1 MVNLK
6 TAVALGLT
14 VGPVAGLVAI
24 EGGVVSGVIKRTGG
38 RDLSAT
44 HAV

>member
-14 VGPVAGLVAI
+14 VGPVNDAHVNSI
-24 EGGVVSGVIKRTGG
+24 EKLRVSRA
-38 RDLSAT
+38 RR
-44 HAV
+44 